1 MHSKYIIVYNSV
13 CFLDSGNGK
22 VFCDPGK
29 GHGLRENNPSAGEKN
44 QVEYLLASVT
54 SLYPGLSVGRSG
66 GWLVGWMDCRSVG
79 RSVIIS

>member
-54 SLYPGLSVGRSG
+54 SLYPGLSVGWSG
-66 GWLVGWMDCRSVG
+66 DWLVGWRDGRSVG
-79 RSVIIS
+79 RSVIFS